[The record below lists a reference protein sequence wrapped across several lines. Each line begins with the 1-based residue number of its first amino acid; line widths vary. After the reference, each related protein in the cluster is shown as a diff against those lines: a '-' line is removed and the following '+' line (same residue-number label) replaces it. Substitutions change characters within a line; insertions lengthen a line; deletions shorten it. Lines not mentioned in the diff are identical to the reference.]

1 MDTDKPILYC
11 LVENDSMPFPV
22 DMVPKETV
30 GELKKRI
37 KNEKQNDFKDVDAD
51 RLTLWKVDTP
61 DDRKIDSSG
70 LNDENA
76 LKPTRKI
83 SNYWNEKTLPE
94 NCIHVYIRIRGKWTA
109 HLIAEISALSC
120 WFTELHDC

>member
-1 MDTDKPILYC
+1 MSEKNYTLFYLI
-11 LVENDSMPFPV
+11 ENTNEPQPV
-22 DMVPKETV
+22 DIDPDKTV
-30 GELKKRI
+30 GHLKTSI
-37 KNEKQNDFKDVDAD
+37 KNANAPELNDINSIN
-51 RLTLWKVDTP
+51 LMLWKVDTP

-94 NCIHVYIRIRGKWTA
+94 NCIHVYIRIRGK
-109 HLIAEISALSC
+109 
-120 WFTELHDC
+120 

>member
-1 MDTDKPILYC
+1 MSEDHCTLYC
-11 LVENDSMPFPV
+11 FIENVNVEAFPV
-22 DMVPKETV
+22 DIDPKKTV
-30 GELKKRI
+30 GHLQTCI
-37 KNEKQNDFKDVDAD
+37 KSVNTPDLNDVNPSN
-51 RLTLWKVDTP
+51 LTLWKVDTP

-94 NCIHVYIRIRGKWTA
+94 NCIHVYIRIRGK
-109 HLIAEISALSC
+109 
-120 WFTELHDC
+120 